1 MIENFSQ
8 LHPIGDRYCCN
19 NVAAN
24 SFDLGPHI
32 KKRVIDAGLVR
43 RKVLIPHNTV
53 VHYHSLDDM
62 QGMSKIKLK
71 NLPNE
76 WEHTAVQIPMKHAY
90 NGISIDAKHGVLRS
104 LEAAK

>member
-1 MIENFSQ
+1 MIG
-8 LHPIGDRYCCN
+8 I
-19 NVAAN
+19 VAITLAN

-43 RKVLIPHNTV
+43 RKVLIPYNTV

-76 WEHTAVQIPMKHAY
+76 WEHTAVQIPM
-90 NGISIDAKHGVLRS
+90 NMRIWDIDGC
-104 LEAAK
+104 